1 MALSQEQFEALVKRL
16 EILARERPKSYR
28 LRVGLLAAL
37 GYAYLLLVLTI
48 LIFVFIGLIWLII
61 HHSNSF
67 NALELKIGFL
77 ILIPIFFIFK
87 SLWVRLPAPTGR
99 LLHPKEASPLFAT
112 IKDLATS
119 LKAPFPDRIL
129 MTSEFNA
136 SVIQIPRLGIFGWQK
151 NYLLIGLPLMHAL
164 SPEQFRAVLAHELA
178 HLSGNHS
185 QFASWIYRVRKT
197 WVQVLQQMRSKG
209 NSFLFDSF
217 FNWYIPFF
225 DAYSFVFA
233 RMNEYE
239 ADRCAA
245 QVVGPKYIAE
255 ALINVEIRN
264 HFLDQ
269 SFWPRISKQMNEQ
282 AEPPSGIYSSMLNNM
297 RLGIAFDDAERWFH
311 QALQQITNTQDTHP
325 CLAERL
331 AALGLR
337 SDWQPAIPTSTV
349 VIEISAAQHFL
360 KSTLEPL
367 TNHFNQSWKQEIAP
381 SWKERHAHL
390 QESKMNL
397 QQLEEKAQH
406 QVLNEEE
413 AWERAYWTAQ
423 LYEKH
428 QAISL
433 LQEIL
438 VAHPDHVYANYLLG
452 EILLDKGDILGI
464 AFLEKAMTL
473 DPEISISGNELIYHF
488 LKRQGKLG
496 EASHYINRVKQHQI
510 LLTNVR
516 HERSS
521 VHNRDHFKFHDLSN
535 SALSELTEQLARYPE
550 IKEAYLVQKVVK
562 YLPEKPF
569 YVLALR
575 HHSTWWKLESSYRAH
590 KLCKQI
596 ASEITFPGGTYIL
609 ILDDLNKKI
618 EKKIC
623 PTPGASIY
631 RR

>member
-1 MALSQEQFEALVKRL
+1 MALSQEQFEALIKRL
-16 EILARERPKSYR
+16 ETLAHERPKSYR

-37 GYAYLLLVLTI
+37 GYVYLLFI
-48 LIFVFIGLIWLII
+48 LASLLFIFLGLIWLVFYSKKI
-61 HHSNSF
+61 NT
-67 NALELKIGFL
+67 LELQGGFL
-77 ILIPIFFIFK
+77 ILIPIFSILR
-87 SLWVRLPAPTGR
+87 SLWVRLPPPTGR

-112 IKDLATS
+112 VKDLAAS

-129 MTSEFNA
+129 ITSDFNA
-136 SVIQIPRLGIFGWQK
+136 SVVQIPRLGIFGWQK

-164 SPEQFRAVLAHELA
+164 SPEQFRAVLAHELG

-197 WVQVLQQMRSKG
+197 WVQVLQQMQSKG
-209 NSFLFDSF
+209 HSFLFDSF

-282 AEPPSGIYSSMLNNM
+282 AEPPSGIYSNMLNNM

-311 QALQQITNTQDTHP
+311 QALQQTTNTQDTHP

-337 SDWQPAIPTSTV
+337 SDWQPAIPSSTV
-349 VIEISAAQHFL
+349 VIEISAAQYFL
-360 KSTLEPL
+360 KSALEPL
-367 TNHFNQSWKQEIAP
+367 THHFNQSWKKEMAP

-406 QVLNEEE
+406 QILNPEE
-413 AWERAYWTAQ
+413 AWERAYWTAE
-423 LYEKH
+423 LHEKS
-428 QAISL
+428 QAIAL

-438 VAHPDHVYANYLLG
+438 IAHPDHVYANYLLG
-452 EILLDKGDILGI
+452 EILLGKEDIVGI
-464 AFLEKAMTL
+464 AFLEKAMAL
-473 DPEISISGNELIYHF
+473 DPEISISGNELIYNF

-496 EASHYINRVKQHQI
+496 EASHYLNRVKQHQI
-510 LLTNVR
+510 LLTNVS

-521 VHNRDHFKFHDLSN
+521 VHNRDHFKIHHLSE
-535 SALSELTEQLARYPE
+535 SVLSELTEQLAKYPE

-562 YLPEKPF
+562 YVPEKPF

-575 HHSTWWKLESSYRAH
+575 HHSTWWKLESSYRAQ
-590 KLCKQI
+590 KLCEQI
-596 ASEITFPGGTYIL
+596 AAEITFPGVTYIL